1 MKLTRSIL
9 SLALA
14 LVLVFSLGAGVFAA
28 EWPQNDFTDVP
39 RSEWYAEAV
48 DFAEASGLMN
58 GVGDHRFDP
67 QGSVTRAMVVTVL
80 YRMEEEPDVTGK
92 TCPFSDVPVGSW
104 FFNAVIWAADQG
116 VTTGKTETAF
126 APNESITREQM
137 AAMIIRY
144 ALASSGDKDVIE
156 DAMKMDPDGKL
167 VLKMLSEGVPA
178 ELAKGFPAVEGFKGF
193 SDADS
198 ISPYARWYVLFCR
211 LTGIMNGDAAGTFRP
226 QSTLTR
232 AECAKTFMNLYELGE
247 EFLSAA

>member
-9 SLALA
+9 SLILA

-80 YRMEEEPDVTGK
+80 YRLQEEPDVTGK

-104 FFNAVIWAADQG
+104 FFNAVIWAADAG
-116 VTTGKTETAF
+116 VTTGVDATHFNPTQ
-126 APNESITREQM
+126 PITREQM
-137 AAMIIRY
+137 ATMIMR
-144 ALASSGDKDVIE
+144 
-156 DAMKMDPDGKL
+156 
-167 VLKMLSEGVPA
+167 ML
-178 ELAKGFPAVEGFKGF
+178 LTF
-193 SDADS
+193 ADS
-198 ISPYARWYVLFCR
+198 ESRQKLDQIERIDPTGAVRRQMLAEVFTDAADVSDYARTYVLLCK
-211 LTGIMNGDAAGTFRP
+211 LGEIMNGDAAGTFRP
-226 QSTLTR
+226 QATLNR
-232 AECAKTFMNLYELGE
+232 AECAQTFMNLSKLADSLVAE
-247 EFLSAA
+247 

>member
-80 YRMEEEPDVTGK
+80 YRLQEEPDVTGK

-104 FFNAVIWAADQG
+104 FFNAVIWAADLG
-116 VTTGKTETAF
+116 VTTGKTETSF
-126 APNESITREQM
+126 APNEPITREQM
-137 AAMIIRY
+137 ATMIIRFS
-144 ALASSGDKDVIE
+144 LASSGDKDVIG
-156 DAMKMDPDGKL
+156 DAVKMDPDGKL

-178 ELAKGFPAVEGFKGF
+178 DLAKGFPAVEGFKGF

-211 LTGIMNGDAAGTFRP
+211 LIGIMNGDPAGTFRP

-232 AECAKTFMNLYELGE
+232 AECAKTFLNIHELGE
-247 EFLSAA
+247 EFLPAA

>member
-9 SLALA
+9 SLILA

-67 QGSVTRAMVVTVL
+67 QGSVTRAMVATVL
-80 YRMEEEPDVTGK
+80 YRVAGEPDVTGK

-104 FFNAVIWAADQG
+104 FFNAVIWAADAG
-116 VTTGKTETAF
+116 VTTGMGNGTF
-126 APNESITREQM
+126 APGSPITREQM
-137 AAMIIRY
+137 ATMIIRY
-144 ALASSGDKDVIE
+144 ALTAEEDGSSLMAE
-156 DAMKMDPDGKL
+156 LAQRDPDGAIALQMLTNGIDPKL
-167 VLKMLSEGVPA
+167 AEEFPA
-178 ELAKGFPAVEGFKGF
+178 VANFKGFP
-193 SDADS
+193 DAAS
-198 ISPYARWYVLFCR
+198 ISPYARWNVLFCR

-226 QSTLTR
+226 QATLSR
-232 AECAKTFMNLYELGE
+232 AECAKTFMNLSEIGE
-247 EFLSAA
+247 SAIVQ

>member
-9 SLALA
+9 SLILA

-67 QGSVTRAMVVTVL
+67 QGSVTRAMVATVL
-80 YRMEEEPDVTGK
+80 YRVAGEPDVTGK

-104 FFNAVIWAADQG
+104 FFNAVIWAADAG
-116 VTTGKTETAF
+116 VTTGMGNGTF
-126 APNESITREQM
+126 APGSPITREQM
-137 AAMIIRY
+137 ATMIIRY
-144 ALASSGDKDVIE
+144 ALTAEEDGSSLMAE
-156 DAMKMDPDGKL
+156 LAQRDPDGAIALQMLTNGIDPKL
-167 VLKMLSEGVPA
+167 AEEFPA
-178 ELAKGFPAVEGFKGF
+178 VANFKGFP
-193 SDADS
+193 DAAS
-198 ISPYARWYVLFCR
+198 ISPYARWNVLFCR

-226 QSTLTR
+226 QATLSR
-232 AECAKTFMNLYELGE
+232 AECAQTFLNLYTIGT
-247 EFLSAA
+247 SG